1 MKRAGLF
8 IVWIVALVVLVVLQ
22 NSHFQP
28 KTHQNVKE
36 LSRMMHITLSP
47 PTTKPKLTP
56 QEAISIANK
65 NSSYD
70 ATHAKQIIVEYQ
82 LITDK
87 ASQVP
92 HYGFMKRVPGYIVSY
107 EGLHVQGHG
116 YSRNHIPAENTEI
129 NFVID
134 ANTGQLLVAFSYR

>member
-1 MKRAGLF
+1 
-8 IVWIVALVVLVVLQ
+8 
-22 NSHFQP
+22 
-28 KTHQNVKE
+28 
-36 LSRMMHITLSP
+36 MMHITLSP
-47 PTTKPKLTP
+47 STTKPKLTP

-65 NSSYD
+65 NSPYD

-92 HYGFMKRVPGYIVSY
+92 HYGFMKRVPCYIVSY
-107 EGLHVQGHG
+107 EGLYVQGHG
-116 YSRNHIPAENTEI
+116 YSRNHIPAAKTEI

-134 ANTGQLLVAFSYR
+134 ANTGQFLVAFSYR